1 MPICSLTTAGSS
13 GKGETQL
20 QAGLSACSQ
29 GLGDLVVHLL
39 ALYLERKQAQLSA
52 AVEEYLMRCGGGGG
66 GAEPGAQAGPAERCS
81 GGLLDE
87 VRGGGGEGGLA
98 AT

>member
-29 GLGDLVVHLL
+29 GLGDLVGHLL

-52 AVEEYLMRCGGGGG
+52 AGGDYLMRCGAAGKGR
-66 GAEPGAQAGPAERCS
+66 GAGR
-81 GGLLDE
+81 
-87 VRGGGGEGGLA
+87 
-98 AT
+98 